1 MSIFR
6 SEIGSRFG
14 ESGGTPSPRIPR
26 NTNTLPPPPPL
37 SPGLLHRRKG
47 FQEGAGGGSGAG
59 GGLKKIT
66 EDFSV
71 VVLFIG

>member
-1 MSIFR
+1 MSILGC
-6 SEIGSRFG
+6 EIGSGFG
-14 ESGGTPSPRIPR
+14 EPGGTPSPRIPR
-26 NTNTLPPPPPL
+26 NTNTQPPPPL

-59 GGLKKIT
+59 GAKKIT